1 MVCVICFDSLLR
13 TLVENDPHTAA
24 VPTDS
29 SRIAVLHCGH
39 TFHLECIRS
48 WEARMGTITCPMCN
62 VPHPSPAIPLFIE
75 YDGERD
81 VNCRSGSREQSQE
94 YSQHPSQVAERPS
107 RLTVDTAKEL
117 RAEVKNV
124 NKCLEELEAKV
135 EGLTPRIDLLEKRE
149 KELVA
154 LVKRYKF
161 RMHQMQAK
169 ISIIKHHSASPDSS
183 SSVHIQPDVVII

>member
-1 MVCVICFDSLLR
+1 MVCVICFDSLFH
-13 TLVENDPHTAA
+13 TPVENDPHTTV

-29 SRIAVLHCGH
+29 SRIAALHCEH
-39 TFHLECIRS
+39 TFHLKCIMS

-81 VNCRSGSREQSQE
+81 VNRRSGSQEQSQE
-94 YSQHPSQVAERPS
+94 HPQRPSQVAKCPS
-107 RLTVDTAKEL
+107 RLTVGTAKEL
-117 RAEVKNV
+117 RVQVKEV
-124 NKCLEELEAKV
+124 NKCLEELKTKA
-135 EGLTPRIDLLEKRE
+135 EGLTPRIDLLEERE

-161 RMHQMQAK
+161 RMRQMQAK
-169 ISIIKHHSASPDSS
+169 ISIMKRRSASPDSS
-183 SSVHIQPDVVII
+183 SSVHIRPDVVTI